1 MSGSGGSTS
10 DQNISTNK
18 VVDGQTHHLA
28 YITPDEGK
36 SLQQQGGQEVITDS
50 GIPAYPPLGAPGT
63 SPGTTS
69 SGGSRGGPPGGGD
82 RDMTY
87 TAPPRDYE
95 PRGHHAGGGG
105 QLITTPSKADL
116 GDIDAEDEYLA
127 PDKDHWDA
135 TQKAIAKG
143 NKNLRDLGL
152 DKSDWSD
159 WTKEQQDT
167 YQLEMNKSKGTEGKR
182 YSFYKGNEGT
192 TNLTFG
198 EHWKDAVIKHPAL
211 KYSPTARF
219 LYTTAQTG
227 KENLT
232 TDYGTYKYGGA
243 GVSGSGRAVDQGGW
257 LGRAKGLLEGTG
269 AQDIATPGT
278 GGNERAAMNIIAPHA
293 PYIVSGTTA
302 PTNSPAANWYAS
314 LGTTSTN
321 PGTFDLATEYAAA
334 KSKVATTLGT
344 PSPIGQLAVNDSP
357 FYNWLKDNSLDKGI
371 L

>member
-1 MSGSGGSTS
+1 MPSSGGSVS
-10 DQNISTNK
+10 DAPVNK
-18 VVDGQTHHLA
+18 VVDGQKHQLA
-28 YITPDEGK
+28 YITPDEAK
-36 SLQQQGGQEVITDS
+36 SLTDQGGREVITNE
-50 GIPAYPPLGAPGT
+50 GIPAYP
-63 SPGTTS
+63 
-69 SGGSRGGPPGGGD
+69 
-82 RDMTY
+82 
-87 TAPPRDYE
+87 
-95 PRGHHAGGGG
+95 GHHGVSGESMGVAQGPQGTADGPREHHGGGGG
-105 QLITTPSKADL
+105 QLITTPSKADK
-116 GDIDAEDEYLA
+116 GEVFEEDEYLA
-127 PDKDHWDA
+127 PDKDHWQA
-135 TQKAIAKG
+135 TQKAVKEHQKG
-143 NKNLRDLGL
+143 DYYQA
-152 DKSDWSD
+152 DWEDWS
-159 WTKEQQDT
+159 KEQQDT
-167 YQLEMNKSKGTEGKR
+167 YQDEMNNLKGTEDVN

-192 TNLTFG
+192 TNLSFG
-198 EHWKDAVIKHPAL
+198 EHWKDAVVKHPAL
-211 KYSPTARF
+211 KFSPTARF
-219 LYTTAQTG
+219 LYTAGQTA

-232 TDYGTYKYGGA
+232 TDYGTWKYGGA
-243 GVSGSGRAVDQGGW
+243 GSSGSGRAVDQGGW